1 MKESGPSFLS
11 PLSSSSSQSFS
22 RVYVFVYSLLWPPAD
37 CKWNCVLFFTALS
50 TSSSLSCPLFEP
62 LSNTFLAVSWLDCA
76 CINCGCC
83 FAFCFLSFFLR
94 GWSCTIADVDAG
106 NYPSSLLHLSIP
118 LSFDPSPH
126 WFRQQHVEIS
136 SGSAPRHQTTAKHH
150 AARLQGFNC
159 FIVHF
164 CFLFFYMFVQ
174 IISSS
179 QIWNIWII

>member
-136 SGSAPRHQTTAKHH
+136 SGSAPCLISASSNNRQTSRCTSP
-150 AARLQGFNC
+150 G
-159 FIVHF
+159 I
-164 CFLFFYMFVQ
+164 
-174 IISSS
+174 
-179 QIWNIWII
+179 